1 MALGDAYVTAAQIVT
16 RTGQADDGTFDEI
29 ALAASRLVERYTKRQ
44 FNKNDIVYDEATPR
58 RFVAADYCRL
68 PVDDFYTLDDL
79 AVEVNGVE
87 IDIDTVD
94 PRPWDGIVNG
104 QIGWPYFD
112 LFRIGGSWPQGR
124 RARVAVTAHW
134 GWDEV
139 PDAIFLATLD
149 AAAQLVAAA
158 KSGTVGPIR
167 SEAIDGYSVSFV
179 NEMFD
184 GNVSLQMYQRD
195 AYRRKTFGV
204 A

>member
-1 MALGDAYVTAAQIVT
+1 MGAIGDAYVTAAQIVT

-44 FNKNDIVYDEATPR
+44 FNKTDTATAR
-58 RFVAADYCRL
+58 RFVAADRCRL
-68 PVDDFYTLDDL
+68 PVDDFHSVTNL
-79 AVEVNGVE
+79 AVTVNDVE

-94 PRPWDGIVNG
+94 PRPWDGVING
-104 QIGWPYFD
+104 QPGWPFFD
-112 LFRIGGSWPQGR
+112 LFRTTGSWPLGR
-124 RARVAVTAHW
+124 RARVSVTAKW
-134 GWDEV
+134 GWTAV

-149 AAAQLVAAA
+149 AGAELVAMSKNGAI
-158 KSGTVGPIR
+158 GPIR
-167 SEAIDGYSVSFV
+167 SEAIDGYSVSFL

-184 GNVSLQMYQRD
+184 GNVSLRNYMRD